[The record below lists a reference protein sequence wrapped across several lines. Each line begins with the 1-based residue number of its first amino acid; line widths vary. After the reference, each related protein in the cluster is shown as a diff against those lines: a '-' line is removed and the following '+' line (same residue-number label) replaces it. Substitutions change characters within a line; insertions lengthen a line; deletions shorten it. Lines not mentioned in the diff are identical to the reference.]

1 MKVQDV
7 MNENVKSCQPNTNL
21 AEAMRM
27 MWDYD
32 CGALPVV
39 ADGGETVGVI
49 TDRDIA
55 IAVGTRHLPAW
66 AIPVG
71 DVMSKELFSV
81 SRNDDIHKALK
92 LMRKY
97 QVRRLPVIDTRGAL
111 EGILSLN
118 DIALHAEHGNGK
130 KVPGLNYEDVVS
142 TLKAVCEHRH
152 PKAAKVLRS
161 TATT

>member
-7 MNENVKSCQPNTNL
+7 MNENVKSCQPNTSL
-21 AEAMRM
+21 AEATGM

-32 CGALPVV
+32 CGVLPVV

-55 IAVGTRHLPAW
+55 MAVGTRHLPAW

-71 DVMSKELFSV
+71 DVMSKALYSV
-81 SRNDDIHKALK
+81 SPSDDIHTALK
-92 LMRKY
+92 LMRKDK
-97 QVRRLPVIDTRGAL
+97 VRRLPVINTEGAL

-118 DIALHAEHGNGK
+118 DIALHAEHPNGK
-130 KVPGLNYEDVVS
+130 KAPGLNYEDVVS

-152 PKAAKVLRS
+152 SKVAKELHN

>member
-1 MKVQDV
+1 MKVRDV

-21 AEAMRM
+21 AEATGM

-32 CGALPVV
+32 CGVLPVV
-39 ADGGETVGVI
+39 GDGGETVGVV

-55 IAVGTRHLPAW
+55 IALGTRNLPAW

-71 DVMSKELFSV
+71 EVMSQSLFSV
-81 SRNDDIHKALK
+81 SPNDDIHTALK
-92 LMRKY
+92 LMRKDK
-97 QVRRLPVIDTRGAL
+97 VRRLPVLNTKGAL
-111 EGILSLN
+111 EGILCLN
-118 DIALHAEHGNGK
+118 DIALHAEHSTSK
-130 KVPGLNYEDVVS
+130 KASELTYEDVVN

-152 PKAAKVLRS
+152 PTVAKELHN